1 MRNIREVVLVG
12 YSKQSGLFSLV
23 GPTID
28 EMTDVMDALIAL
40 DGSTKHFNFNNSTM
54 EEKALVVYNLIKF
67 TCLMV
72 TFMFGTLCVGLT
84 WFLFSVVSEM
94 QDRDEGCH
102 KSQGPD
108 KEER

>member
-1 MRNIREVVLVG
+1 
-12 YSKQSGLFSLV
+12 
-23 GPTID
+23 
-28 EMTDVMDALIAL
+28 
-40 DGSTKHFNFNNSTM
+40 M

-94 QDRDEGCH
+94 QDHDTEGRICHGCH